1 MSPLKDSKPKNMKKL
16 LLILLLMIIATP
28 IISAQS
34 DEKIKGDRNVT
45 IKQTFIDNF
54 HSIIIDGD
62 FSIEAVYNSKPSVSI
77 EADSNLHDVI
87 QFKVVDGVLTF
98 VETVKI
104 SSKKKL
110 NITVNYGEGLH
121 TIETRGDS
129 EIRSL
134 TSMELGDVTLITADN
149 SRAYLNIN
157 AKKFDYKSSGKSKTR
172 LNLNAENTK
181 IELSDNSKL
190 DALINS
196 KIANFDLYLR
206 SDAVIEGSANSSVF
220 RLDNSTNFNGAKFD
234 VKTVDATLEDTSDL
248 TISATESITIAAS
261 GDSEIYLFGNPAIT
275 ITKFED
281 TAKLQ
286 KKKR

>member
-1 MSPLKDSKPKNMKKL
+1 MKKTG
-16 LLILLLMIIATP
+16 LILLLMITATP
-28 IISAQS
+28 FLRAQS
-34 DEKIKGDRNVT
+34 ADKIKGDRNVT
-45 IKQTFIDNF
+45 IKQTFIDEF
-54 HSIIIDGD
+54 HTIIVNGD
-62 FSIEAVYNSKPSVSI
+62 LSIEVVYNSKPSVNI

-87 QFKVVDGVLTF
+87 ITNVVDGVLTIT
-98 VETVKI
+98 ESTRI
-104 SSKKKL
+104 TSKKKL
-110 NITVNYGEGLH
+110 NITVNYGSGLQS
-121 TIETRGDS
+121 IETRGDG

-157 AKKFDYKSSGKSKTR
+157 AKSFNYKSSGKSKTR
-172 LNLNAENTK
+172 LNLTAQNTK

-196 KIANFDLYLR
+196 QVADFDLYLR
-206 SDAVIEGSANSSVF
+206 SDAVIEGAANSSVF

-234 VKTVDATLEDTSDL
+234 VKSVNASLEDSSDL
-248 TISATESITIAAS
+248 TISATESITIASS
-261 GDSEIYLFGNPAIT
+261 GDSEVYLYGNPAIT

-281 TAKLQ
+281 TSKLQ